1 MKSNLLLDKIH
12 LIQTEYKELLA
23 TLLPKLKSSHSPE
36 ALDEINLFWLRHIEE
51 IQLYLKA
58 WFPGENSYVFTA
70 VTVPVDYLLQT
81 KVPHLW
87 ILRITNTYLFC

>member
-1 MKSNLLLDKIH
+1 MLDKIH

-58 WFPGENSYVFTA
+58 WFPGENSYVFTTA
-70 VTVPVDYLLQT
+70 TFMDFEDDE
-81 KVPHLW
+81 HLPFFVNG
-87 ILRITNTYLFC
+87 RQAYS

>member
-12 LIQTEYKELLA
+12 LIQTEYKELLSA
-23 TLLPKLKSSHSPE
+23 LLPKLKSSHSPE

-58 WFPGENSYVFTA
+58 WFPGENSYCNTWSKFVYCWRLTSIKSIFP
-70 VTVPVDYLLQT
+70 VTIY
-81 KVPHLW
+81 
-87 ILRITNTYLFC
+87 

>member
-23 TLLPKLKSSHSPE
+23 TLLPKLKSRHSPE

-51 IQLYLKA
+51 IQLY
-58 WFPGENSYVFTA
+58 
-70 VTVPVDYLLQT
+70 
-81 KVPHLW
+81 
-87 ILRITNTYLFC
+87 